1 MKWISTGL
9 KKYTGTMTACMR
21 EFQKKK
27 KKNKMCWQLSQ
38 LQIAKLE
45 AGTGNKRL
53 MQDTPEKS
61 FNGQPYDAANCNI
74 KGQA

>member
-1 MKWISTGL
+1 MDKHRLEEIYRHDDSLHEGIP
-9 KKYTGTMTACMR
+9 
-21 EFQKKK
+21 EKK